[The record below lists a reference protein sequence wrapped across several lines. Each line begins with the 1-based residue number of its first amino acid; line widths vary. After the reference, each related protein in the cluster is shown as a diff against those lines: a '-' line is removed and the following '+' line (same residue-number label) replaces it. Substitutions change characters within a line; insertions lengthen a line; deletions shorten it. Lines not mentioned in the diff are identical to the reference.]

1 MTESSLQI
9 TSKPSPEGLEIKLEG
24 ALGLK
29 NAEASLQRLTSLVN
43 SERAIALDLSGLTY
57 LDGQGIAVLIEL
69 RARCAASRIGF
80 SIASQSDV
88 AKKMLGMVAP
98 EKILAPL
105 PAAREKEGFFE
116 QVGGATIDLFEDLKE
131 VVRFV
136 GECSIMIWQ
145 AVKHPSKVRW
155 RSVWTNLEKTGV
167 DALPIVC
174 MIQFMI
180 GIILSVLGK
189 SVLGMYGATAFIPD
203 LVAIALAQEL
213 GPLITAVVLAGRS
226 GASYAAEIGTMQVSE
241 EIDALRSMGFE
252 PGHFLVL
259 PKIMAAGIAMPCL
272 LIIGNVVAIIG
283 SIIMCAITTDITL
296 PAYLKEV
303 YRAVNFTMFTEG
315 LVKAFFFAILIAG
328 VSCMRGMQVRG
339 GAESVGRYTTAAVVS
354 GIFITILTDSLF
366 TILFHPPF

>member
-1 MTESSLQI
+1 MAESPLQI
-9 TSKPSPEGLEIKLEG
+9 TSAASPEGTEIKIEG

-29 NAEASLQRLTSLVN
+29 NAEAALQKLTSLIKGNASLV
-43 SERAIALDLSGLTY
+43 LDLSKVDY
-57 LDGQGIAVLIEL
+57 LDGQGVAVLIEL
-69 RARCAASRIGF
+69 RARCAAAQAGF
-80 SIASQSDV
+80 SIKAQSEV
-88 AKKMLGMVAP
+88 TEKMLGLISAD
-98 EKILAPL
+98 KILAPL
-105 PAAREKEGFFE
+105 PPARKKESFLE
-116 QVGGATIDLFEDLKE
+116 QLGGATIDLYEDMKE
-131 VVRFV
+131 IVRFV

-145 AVKHPSKVRW
+145 ALWHPSKIRW

-180 GIILSVLGK
+180 GVILSVLGK

-259 PKIMAAGIAMPCL
+259 PKIIAAGIAMPCL

-283 SIIMCAITTDITL
+283 SIIMCELTTDITL
-296 PAYLKEV
+296 PAYLREV
-303 YRAVNFTMFTEG
+303 YRAVNISMFTEG

>member
-328 VSCMRGMQVRG
+328 VSCMRGMQPR
-339 GAESVGRYTTAAVVS
+339 AWAA
-354 GIFITILTDSLF
+354 T
-366 TILFHPPF
+366 PPRRW

>member
-213 GPLITAVVLAGRS
+213 GPLITAVVLFFIMKS
-226 GASYAAEIGTMQVSE
+226 FNTFKDKAEKLTKKGKEEEEKPE
-241 EIDALRSMGFE
+241 EIPDDIRLLTEIRDAL
-252 PGHFLVL
+252 
-259 PKIMAAGIAMPCL
+259 K
-272 LIIGNVVAIIG
+272 
-283 SIIMCAITTDITL
+283 
-296 PAYLKEV
+296 K
-303 YRAVNFTMFTEG
+303 
-315 LVKAFFFAILIAG
+315 
-328 VSCMRGMQVRG
+328 
-339 GAESVGRYTTAAVVS
+339 
-354 GIFITILTDSLF
+354 
-366 TILFHPPF
+366 